1 MSIGQAAEDASGD
14 GRTAPSDL
22 ETIFARARQG
32 AANVAGVRFQ
42 ILVTG
47 WLLVMGDRLPI
58 PISSVLPEGLEDVD
72 CQTADGRRVL
82 VQVKERRGG
91 DTTWPIGEMVAA
103 VEHAE
108 PALGAAVDATLIVVT
123 NARPGRG
130 LAVCRLD
137 QTLRDVLEDP
147 TALTVAL
154 EAASLDPDL
163 HGRAALTTLL
173 GPVIHEEAIAAVT
186 ADHHVAPAI
195 AALIW
200 ARLLEEL
207 YSIAAGQR
215 GSTPA
220 TAARAD
226 RSTVDTLAEQVQG
239 TVNPEALQEPV
250 RRGLIGTLDF
260 SMPLDLAPEQ
270 FLLGVDVRPGHIAAG
285 LDLLRPAEMQA
296 VFAALERGAGAV
308 LRGPSGSGKSA
319 LLWRCAYELTGQNR
333 TVHLRRVTD
342 DDVETIVRWLRL
354 LRPTVETP
362 VLVCADDLGR
372 PRTAGWPELV
382 RRLTDVPHVLAFGAC
397 REEDFSADVL
407 GDSLELVRLRL
418 DAELAE
424 AIAQQLE
431 HRGVT
436 MRRSTGEAFADADGL
451 LLEYVALLTTG
462 ERLECVV
469 GRQVDDRLP
478 PDRAAERQALRLV
491 AAAHTAGLGIRY
503 DALAELVDRPA
514 DLPQALH
521 RLADELLVD
530 VDDQQR
536 WFGLHELR
544 STAAHARLHAVPPP
558 TELQTFAALL
568 PALDGAEIAHLIRR
582 QADRALDMAPLPM
595 RWPTV
600 SADRVRRQPTS
611 PTSSMLSP
619 TPMQSHT
626 RGTAGR

>member
-1 MSIGQAAEDASGD
+1 MSIGQPADDALSD
-14 GRTAPSDL
+14 GTTMPSDL
-22 ETIFARARQG
+22 ETIFAGARQG

-108 PALGAAVDATLIVVT
+108 PALGATVDATLIVVT

-130 LAVCRLD
+130 LAACRLD
-137 QTLRDVLEDP
+137 QTLRDVLDDP

-163 HGRAALTTLL
+163 HGRAALTTLS

-200 ARLLEEL
+200 ARLLEEM

-239 TVNPEALQEPV
+239 TVNPDALQEPV

-260 SMPLDLAPEQ
+260 SMPLDVALER

-296 VFAALERGAGAV
+296 VVASAAPEPYFA
-308 LRGPSGSGKSA
+308 
-319 LLWRCAYELTGQNR
+319 
-333 TVHLRRVTD
+333 
-342 DDVETIVRWLRL
+342 
-354 LRPTVETP
+354 
-362 VLVCADDLGR
+362 GR
-372 PRTAGWPELV
+372 PARASQ
-382 RRLTDVPHVLAFGAC
+382 RCCGA
-397 REEDFSADVL
+397 A
-407 GDSLELVRLRL
+407 
-418 DAELAE
+418 
-424 AIAQQLE
+424 
-431 HRGVT
+431 
-436 MRRSTGEAFADADGL
+436 
-451 LLEYVALLTTG
+451 
-462 ERLECVV
+462 
-469 GRQVDDRLP
+469 
-478 PDRAAERQALRLV
+478 
-491 AAAHTAGLGIRY
+491 
-503 DALAELVDRPA
+503 
-514 DLPQALH
+514 
-521 RLADELLVD
+521 
-530 VDDQQR
+530 
-536 WFGLHELR
+536 
-544 STAAHARLHAVPPP
+544 
-558 TELQTFAALL
+558 
-568 PALDGAEIAHLIRR
+568 
-582 QADRALDMAPLPM
+582 
-595 RWPTV
+595 
-600 SADRVRRQPTS
+600 
-611 PTSSMLSP
+611 PTSSPDRTVRSNCDASLTTTSRRSSAGCGCCARPPRRPFWSAP
-619 TPMQSHT
+619 TIWVG
-626 RGTAGR
+626 RGPLAGPNSCVA